1 MDEEQLAKLLAG
13 VKAITDAMAGDMT
26 EKFAAMDSQYKA
38 LADSV
43 AELKK
48 KDSAGERDIDGAT
61 AEPTAADS
69 RRDSVSRGEFRALQ
83 ERVND
88 VTIKQAYRRPADRD
102 ALAELQARADVAYRC
117 VDNTRAPEP
126 MQGETVVDY
135 AVRLHRPLQRHSKR
149 FAKSELAV
157 IARDPATFNTV
168 LDGIRADA
176 YEAGLNPVDLPMFQ
190 HREIKTESPGGH
202 RITSFVGTG
211 TFAAMMARAPKR
223 VIGFHNEPRIGRP
236 GVPNSSGGSIN

>member
-1 MDEEQLAKLLAG
+1 MDSEQLEKLLAMMNALG
-13 VKAITDAMAGDMT
+13 AEIG
-26 EKFAAMDSQYKA
+26 EKFADMDKKHTA

-43 AELKK
+43 AKLSAK
-48 KDSAGERDIDGAT
+48 KDAAGEDDLGA
-61 AEPTAADS
+61 EQTAADRS
-69 RRDSVSRGEFRALQ
+69 RADAVSRGEFRALQ

-88 VTIKQAYRRPADRD
+88 VTIKQTERRPADRD

-117 VDNTRAPEP
+117 VDNTHAPEP

-135 AVRLHRPLQRHSKR
+135 AVRLHRPLQKHSKR

-176 YEAGLNPVDLPMFQ
+176 YEAGLKPVDMAPYVF
-190 HREIKTESPGGH
+190 REVKSQGSGGH
-202 RITSFVGTG
+202 QVTSWVGSKG
-211 TFAAMMARAPKR
+211 TFIGAMSRPVRK
-223 VIGFHNEPRIGRP
+223 VIGFHNEPRLGHP

>member
-1 MDEEQLAKLLAG
+1 MDSEQLEKLLAMMNTLG
-13 VKAITDAMAGDMT
+13 AEIG
-26 EKFAAMDSQYKA
+26 EKFADMDKKHTA

-43 AELKK
+43 AKLSAK
-48 KDSAGERDIDGAT
+48 KDNEDDM
-61 AEPTAADS
+61 AEKTAADA
-69 RRDSVSRGEFRALQ
+69 RHDSVGRGEFRALQ

-88 VTIKQAYRRPADRD
+88 VTIKQTDRRPADRD
-102 ALAELQARADVAYRC
+102 ALAELQARADVAYRSLG
-117 VDNTRAPEP
+117 DGAAPAP

-135 AVRLHRPLQRHSKR
+135 ACRLHRPLQRHSKR

-157 IARDPATFNTV
+157 IARDPSTFNSV
-168 LDGIRADA
+168 LEGIRSDA
-176 YEAGLNPVDLPMFQ
+176 YEAGMNPVDLPMFQ

-223 VIGFHNEPRIGRP
+223 VIGFHNEPRLGRP

>member
-1 MDEEQLAKLLAG
+1 MDSEQLEKLLAMMNALG
-13 VKAITDAMAGDMT
+13 AEIG
-26 EKFAAMDSQYKA
+26 EKFADMDKKHTA

-43 AELKK
+43 AKLSAK
-48 KDSAGERDIDGAT
+48 KDAAGEDDLGA
-61 AEPTAADS
+61 EQTAADS

-88 VTIKQAYRRPADRD
+88 VTVKQADRRPADRD
-102 ALAELQARADVAYRC
+102 ALAELQARADVAYRSLG
-117 VDNTRAPEP
+117 DGAAPAP

-135 AVRLHRPLQRHSKR
+135 ACRLHRPLQRHSRR

-176 YEAGLNPVDLPMFQ
+176 YEAGMNPVDLPMFQ
-190 HREIKTESPGGH
+190 HREIKTESAGGH
-202 RITSFVGTG
+202 RVSNFVGTG
-211 TFAAMMARAPKR
+211 TIFKQMARPVKY
-223 VIGFHNEPRIGRP
+223 VTGIGGDDRRPRSG
-236 GVPNSSGGSIN
+236 GGAAYVQGGSIN